1 MQTGILKPVPLL
13 ATYLS
18 FRLKDGISKS
28 TAMAV
33 LKQLFATA
41 DGSRMVLGL
50 SLGLCNKLGIKCP
63 NELHDFQM
71 PVGSKIKVAAQNN
84 VDLLVWLR
92 ATAKQDRG
100 DLIQISQHLQMLL
113 SNSFVVADIV
123 ESFKY

>member
-50 SLGLCNKLGIKCP
+50 SLGLCNKLGIKCRKDGS
-63 NELHDFQM
+63 NER
-71 PVGSKIKVAAQNN
+71 NN
-84 VDLLVWLR
+84 WCS
-92 ATAKQDRG
+92 G
-100 DLIQISQHLQMLL
+100 YIWWSGNH
-113 SNSFVVADIV
+113 
-123 ESFKY
+123 